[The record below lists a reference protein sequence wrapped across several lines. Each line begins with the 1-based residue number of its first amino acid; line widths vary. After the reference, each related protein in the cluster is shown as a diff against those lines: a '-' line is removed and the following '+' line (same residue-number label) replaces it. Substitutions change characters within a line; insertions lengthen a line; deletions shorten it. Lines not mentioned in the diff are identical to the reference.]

1 MLPKCIE
8 FHLMQYLLGLKIKHL
23 KALED
28 NCLSKQLKWR
38 ESNFE
43 KYDNFVFWW
52 FFLKRGQ
59 NITLCGNLIK
69 EKRMP
74 KNSSTSIF
82 MILPDGCTNGVKGK
96 NLTATFIPDIP
107 SHFQRFS

>member
-52 FFLKRGQ
+52 LFFKTWSKHYLMWQPDKRE
-59 NITLCGNLIK
+59 TYAK
-69 EKRMP
+69 ELLYSNFHDSPRWLYQW
-74 KNSSTSIF
+74 S
-82 MILPDGCTNGVKGK
+82 KG
-96 NLTATFIPDIP
+96 
-107 SHFQRFS
+107 